1 MAHLR
6 IKQYD
11 RQQASAVFTN
21 NTTHT
26 LEKKGLMAAAAVQA
40 LQQRL
45 TANKPGSVV
54 CGAVKARRAC
64 VVGIWGPSCHGSV
77 RCSLLHGFAKT
88 DTVCNRYVACTHARS
103 SSVARPFTLSCI

>member
-21 NTTHT
+21 NTTRT
-26 LEKKGLMAAAAVQA
+26 LEKGLMAAATVQA
-40 LQQRL
+40 LQKRL

-54 CGAVKARRAC
+54 YGAAKARRAC
-64 VVGIWGPSCHGSV
+64 AVGIWGPSCHGSV
-77 RCSLLHGFAKT
+77 GCSLLHGFAKT
-88 DTVCNRYVACTHARS
+88 GTVCNRYVACTHARS
-103 SSVARPFTLSCI
+103 SSTARPFTLSCI